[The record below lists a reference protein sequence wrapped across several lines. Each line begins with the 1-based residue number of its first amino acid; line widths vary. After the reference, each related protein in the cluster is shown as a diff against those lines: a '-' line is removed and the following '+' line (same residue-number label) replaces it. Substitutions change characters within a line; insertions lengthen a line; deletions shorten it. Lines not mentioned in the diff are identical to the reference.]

1 MELTTVLYLVDKLN
15 IANWL
20 KLKKQLLLKYGN
32 DWMEKVE
39 SKKKN
44 VDAKVLEFVE
54 FKVVVEGCV
63 SSCSR
68 RRRTSVTSTR
78 NTRML
83 GS

>member
-1 MELTTVLYLVDKLN
+1 MKVELTTILYLVDKLN

-54 FKVVVEGCV
+54 FKVVVRNACDHAAEGEE
-63 SSCSR
+63 R
-68 RRRTSVTSTR
+68 P
-78 NTRML
+78 
-83 GS
+83 